1 MTERTHDTGPA
12 IGSPIA
18 FGPRIGRI
26 DGQGDTGAS
35 GRGHPNMKTKSAT
48 RKLIVGW
55 REWVSLPTLGQPA
68 IKAKVDTGART
79 SALHAFYIEP
89 FMVGATRRIRFGIH
103 PVQKRDDIVVVCEA
117 DVLDQRWVS
126 DSGGHTEFRY
136 VIRTEVAVAG
146 RSFPIEL
153 TLTDRDSM
161 RFRLLLGRT
170 AMRRRMLVDPALSF
184 ATGRAPPLR
193 LYRGLSPVTSS

>member
-1 MTERTHDTGPA
+1 
-12 IGSPIA
+12 
-18 FGPRIGRI
+18 
-26 DGQGDTGAS
+26 
-35 GRGHPNMKTKSAT
+35 MKTKSAT

-55 REWVSLPTLGQPA
+55 REWVSLPTLGLPA

-79 SALHAFYIEP
+79 SALHAFFIEP
-89 FMVGATRRIRFGIH
+89 FMAGATRRIRFGIH

-117 DVLDQRWVS
+117 DVLEQRWVS

-136 VIRTEVAVAG
+136 VIRTEIAVAG
-146 RSFPIEL
+146 RAFPIDL

-170 AMRRRMLVDPALSF
+170 AMRGRMLVDPQVSY
-184 ATGRAPPLR
+184 ATGRAKPLG
-193 LYRGLSPVTSS
+193 LYREPSHATPS

>member
-1 MTERTHDTGPA
+1 MCPA
-12 IGSPIA
+12 KFARRGLAPLRSA
-18 FGPRIGRI
+18 GEWAESACRGE
-26 DGQGDTGAS
+26 TGAA
-35 GRGHPNMKTKSAT
+35 GRDNPIMKTKSAT
-48 RKLIVGW
+48 RKLVVGW
-55 REWVSLPTLGQPA
+55 REWVSLPALGLPA

-79 SALHAFYIEP
+79 SALHAFFIEP
-89 FMVGATRRIRFGIH
+89 FVSGTARRIRFGIH

-136 VIRTEVAVAG
+136 VIETRVAIAG
-146 RSFPIEL
+146 REFPVEL

-170 AMRRRMLVDPALSF
+170 TMRGRMIVDPAVSY
-184 ATGRAPPLR
+184 ATGRAKPLQ
-193 LYRGLSPVTSS
+193 LYRTLSRAMTS